1 MKKLFALMLLI
12 ASASLQGCMTYSHH
26 SLQKVDQ
33 WPLASPGQEKPSVYL
48 KVYAEYQVNDHPR
61 VSSANVAKLE
71 QVIAKTLSESGRFSR
86 VTTEQ
91 EQSNLDLYLTVTL
104 RNHET
109 GSMGL
114 AMLTGATLFLI
125 PGTFDNTLTMEMIVR
140 DEDGNKRGIAQRQ
153 ESLTTWMHLLLIFAV
168 PFQDRSDNLLR
179 ELTQS
184 TLQQAADKQLL

>member
-1 MKKLFALMLLI
+1 MKKLFLLVLLI
-12 ASASLQGCMTYSHH
+12 ASASLQGCMTYSHN

-33 WPLASPGQEKPSVYL
+33 WPLASPEQEKPSVYL
-48 KVYAEYQVNDHPR
+48 KVHGEYHVNDNPR
-61 VSSANVAKLE
+61 VSTADVAKLE

-91 EQSNLDLYLTVTL
+91 EESDLYMTVTL

-125 PGTFDNTLTMEMIVR
+125 PGAFDNTLTMDMVVR
-140 DEDGNKRGIAQRQ
+140 DEDGNKRGVAQRQ

-184 TLQQAADKQLL
+184 TLQQAVDKQLL

>member
-1 MKKLFALMLLI
+1 MKKLFMLMLLI
-12 ASASLQGCMTYSHH
+12 ASASLQGCMTYSHN

-33 WPLASPGQEKPSVYL
+33 WPLASPEQDKPSVYL
-48 KVYAEYQVNDHPR
+48 KVHGEYQVNDNPR
-61 VSSANVAKLE
+61 VSNADVAKLE
-71 QVIAKTLSESGRFSR
+71 QVISKTLSESGRFSR

-91 EQSNLDLYLTVTL
+91 EESDLYLTVTL

-109 GSMGL
+109 GNMGL

-125 PGTFDNTLTMEMIVR
+125 PGAFDNTLTMDMVVR
-140 DEDGNKRGIAQRQ
+140 DENGNKRGVAQRQ

-168 PFQDRSDNLLR
+168 PFQDRSDKLLT

-184 TLQQAADKQLL
+184 TLQQAVDKQLL

>member
-1 MKKLFALMLLI
+1 MKKLFLLVLLI
-12 ASASLQGCMTYSHH
+12 ASASLQGCMTYSHN

-33 WPLASPGQEKPSVYL
+33 WPLASPEQEKPSVYL
-48 KVYAEYQVNDHPR
+48 KVHGEYQVNDNPR
-61 VSSANVAKLE
+61 VSTADVAKLE

-91 EQSNLDLYLTVTL
+91 EESDLYMTVTL

-125 PGTFDNTLTMEMIVR
+125 PGAFDNTLTMDMVVR
-140 DEDGNKRGIAQRQ
+140 DEDGNKRGVAQRQ

-184 TLQQAADKQLL
+184 TLQQAVDKQLL